1 MSAAPAERA
10 PAWLAPAYLVAHIAC
25 DAASFVQPVLK
36 LGITPWSPQSG
47 LMLAFLWRAPRSA
60 AWVVAALICAEL
72 IVRGLPRQPLALPVQ
87 AIAVALIY
95 LAATLK
101 LRQLPL
107 DRSPLKPR
115 TALRFVLVST
125 LTALVA
131 GIVVVGSY
139 VVAGALGAPQF
150 LGALSRYWVGD
161 LNAMLMLT
169 PLLLL
174 APRWREGLRRAR
186 ADALELA
193 LLIAATAAAFA
204 VVFVIGNPEDL
215 RFFYLLFVPAIWAAL
230 RWETTGL
237 LIAALV
243 VQLGLIVGVQRL
255 PSAAPLVDLQY
266 LMVTLTLTGL
276 ALGTVVASR
285 AEAVRL
291 ANEREAQQRAIMT
304 AVPDAVLATTDGTTL
319 RSLNP
324 AASRLFDA
332 SPGATRSLASVFPA
346 LELDGR
352 DGRALVVA
360 RAADG
365 REFPAEI
372 AWASHASGADT
383 QTLIIVRD
391 VTERERA
398 QLQLRERDASL
409 ARASRAAVAGELATA
424 LTHELN
430 QPMTALV
437 TYLRAARIL
446 AQGAAA
452 QEPRLQPT
460 LDKAGDE
467 ARRAAAI
474 LQRLRNFYGG
484 GGPRR
489 ERLGA
494 RDLVASAI
502 ESQRRTAQRGVAEIS
517 LVTED
522 ALPDVL
528 VDRVHF
534 EIALFNLLSNAQD
547 ALREAAAPR
556 IEVTALR
563 RERQV
568 VVRVEDNGPGIP
580 AEVAGR
586 AFEAFVTTKPDG
598 MGMGLAVSRSLMRAQ
613 GGDLTI
619 ARGRLGGACFEI
631 RLPVDT
637 DSQELR

>member
-1 MSAAPAERA
+1 M
-10 PAWLAPAYLVAHIAC
+10 V
-25 DAASFVQPVLK
+25 
-36 LGITPWSPQSG
+36 
-47 LMLAFLWRAPRSA
+47 
-60 AWVVAALICAEL
+60 
-72 IVRGLPRQPLALPVQ
+72 
-87 AIAVALIY
+87 
-95 LAATLK
+95 
-101 LRQLPL
+101 
-107 DRSPLKPR
+107 
-115 TALRFVLVST
+115 
-125 LTALVA
+125 
-131 GIVVVGSY
+131 
-139 VVAGALGAPQF
+139 
-150 LGALSRYWVGD
+150 
-161 LNAMLMLT
+161 MLT

-174 APRWREGLRRAR
+174 APRWRAALRHAR
-186 ADALELA
+186 TDLVEL
-193 LLIAATAAAFA
+193 LLVAASTLVAFA
-204 VVFVIGNPEDL
+204 LVFVIGNPEDL

-230 RWETTGL
+230 RWETSGL
-237 LIAALV
+237 LLGALAI
-243 VQLGLIVGVQRL
+243 QLGLIVGVQRL
-255 PSAAPLVDLQY
+255 PEAAPLVDLQY

-291 ANEREAQQRAIMT
+291 ANEREAQQRAIMI

-324 AASRLFDA
+324 AASRLFDPA
-332 SPGATRSLASVFPA
+332 PGAARTLDSVFPA

-352 DGRALVVA
+352 EGRALVVA

-372 AWASHASGADT
+372 AWASHERGSDT

-398 QLQLRERDASL
+398 QAQLRERDASL

-452 QEPRLQPT
+452 DEPRLQPT

-467 ARRAAAI
+467 ARRAATI

-489 ERLGA
+489 ERVA
-494 RDLVASAI
+494 PRELVVSAV
-502 ESQRRTAQRGVAEIS
+502 ESQRRAAQRDAAEIS
-517 LVTED
+517 LVVEAD
-522 ALPDVL
+522 LPDVL
-528 VDRVHF
+528 IDRVHF

-547 ALREAAAPR
+547 VLRESVAPR

-563 RERQV
+563 RDGQV

-580 AEVAGR
+580 PEVAGR

-613 GGDLTI
+613 GGDLVLT
-619 ARGRLGGACFEI
+619 RGRLGGAGFEI
-631 RLPVDT
+631 RLPVE
-637 DSQELR
+637 SAAQEHR